1 MDELQTLGGDTTW
14 PSAKKNIEDN
24 HRKRYKKILVDT
36 ETIIKITRERATK
49 RQRSNLPPC
58 KLVNIVNNFTGHLS
72 HPFAKSH
79 SPSKTK

>member
-1 MDELQTLGGDTTW
+1 MALRQ
-14 PSAKKNIEDN
+14 KNIEDN
-24 HRKRYKKILVDT
+24 HRKRCKKILVDT

-72 HPFAKSH
+72 LPSQSTLSHPFAKSH